1 MKIKNISAIIF
12 AALSLTMSAQLQPP
26 VQYKLIA
33 TTENAMYGI
42 YEQLLDS
49 AIALK
54 SPLISYYFGS
64 IENSDTLMKIEQYCY
79 WYRGF
84 PEQYICEKERYDVSI
99 SDLMPVEFY
108 ERFLGFLIKLG
119 KNDNIFNKYYSFYP
133 LYRIKDILINR
144 YESGKLSKAE
154 GLKVLKLI
162 EDATLRLILDANN
175 FQFLYG
181 DNKYMTENIRQALVN
196 VIEHPFYPENY
207 LNFYLKEVV
216 DTTVLDTTGIP
227 IDIQKAYKKW
237 KGLYTSGN
245 LDYDL
250 RLAKFYNYKKMGKE
264 LGLSPGQAYLEE
276 KKKEFPEKGYV
287 DINLIADYAFKS
299 QDSLIIAHL
308 KEFKKN
314 HPDYPL
320 RHF

>member
-1 MKIKNISAIIF
+1 MKHIIITVIF
-12 AALSLTMSAQLQPP
+12 ATFSFLLQAQSKV
-26 VQYKLIA
+26 VQEILFA
-33 TTENAMYGI
+33 TTEKEMYKI

-49 AIALK
+49 AIILK
-54 SPLISYYFGS
+54 DISAGYGFYFEIESKDTLVKFKQKCYYYRGEDYMCERNTYFSYISYSQPISFYENFLDYLENLEQNDNYFYKRFSTSPLSS
-64 IENSDTLMKIEQYCY
+64 IRN
-79 WYRGF
+79 
-84 PEQYICEKERYDVSI
+84 
-99 SDLMPVEFY
+99 
-108 ERFLGFLIKLG
+108 
-119 KNDNIFNKYYSFYP
+119 
-133 LYRIKDILINR
+133 ILIAK
-144 YESGKLSKAE
+144 YESGTLSKE
-154 GLKVLKLI
+154 DSLKAMELI
-162 EDATLRLILDANN
+162 EQTTLRIVNDAHSYN
-175 FQFLYG
+175 FLYG

-196 VIEHPFYPENY
+196 VIQHPFYPENY
-207 LNFYLKEVV
+207 LNFYLKVVV

-264 LGLSPGQAYLEE
+264 LGLSPGQAYQEE

-287 DINLIADYAFKS
+287 DINVIADYAIKS
-299 QDSLIIAHL
+299 QDSLIIELL

-314 HPDYPL
+314 HSDYPL